1 MSDFL
6 ETEELGKLSPEVRK
20 VLTLFELPGAKL
32 RITGS
37 ARHKHLR
44 YKSDYDL
51 VIALSKSEV
60 QASRFFEDVAGVL
73 HRIERNKDI
82 YFY

>member
-6 ETEELGKLSPEVRK
+6 ETEELGKLSPEVQK

-37 ARHKHLR
+37 ARYKHLQ
-44 YKSDYDL
+44 YKSD
-51 VIALSKSEV
+51 
-60 QASRFFEDVAGVL
+60 
-73 HRIERNKDI
+73 
-82 YFY
+82 